1 MQTLQLQQEV
11 NMPKGRLKT
20 ALLPSVA
27 QMKVLKEYTSCQ
39 FSLCFIRRLF
49 PSFLF
54 KITWNLWFY
63 WKLNKFY
70 NQKWP
75 NKTDYETFMNC
86 IFIVIISTMFFGK
99 LVSPKVVIQNVP
111 ILQDLES
118 KKLFLDGSGIA
129 TTSTTTTSVC
139 DNGLR
144 MSDDE
149 VVFLKTANSRFGD
162 FYLIF
167 VLFKQLN
174 LHKNCGLQRDSN
186 PVRRSRRRARWSCG
200 NLDGPDLTA

>member
-1 MQTLQLQQEV
+1 
-11 NMPKGRLKT
+11 
-20 ALLPSVA
+20 
-27 QMKVLKEYTSCQ
+27 
-39 FSLCFIRRLF
+39 
-49 PSFLF
+49 
-54 KITWNLWFY
+54 
-63 WKLNKFY
+63 
-70 NQKWP
+70 
-75 NKTDYETFMNC
+75 MNC

-118 KKLFLDGSGIA
+118 KKLFFDGSGIA
-129 TTSTTTTSVC
+129 TTTTTSVC

-149 VVFLKTANSRFGD
+149 VVFLKTANSRFGV

-186 PVRRSRRRARWSCG
+186 PVRRSRRRAR
-200 NLDGPDLTA
+200 

>member
-1 MQTLQLQQEV
+1 MT
-11 NMPKGRLKT
+11 
-20 ALLPSVA
+20 
-27 QMKVLKEYTSCQ
+27 
-39 FSLCFIRRLF
+39 
-49 PSFLF
+49 
-54 KITWNLWFY
+54 
-63 WKLNKFY
+63 
-70 NQKWP
+70 
-75 NKTDYETFMNC
+75 C

-118 KKLFLDGSGIA
+118 KKLCLDGSGIA

-167 VLFKQLN
+167 VLFKQLY

-186 PVRRSRRRARWSCG
+186 PVRRSRRRAR
-200 NLDGPDLTA
+200 